1 MSNYYESN
9 AERYAAE
16 TFFADMAEQYQIFL
30 PLLKNEAKILDVGSG
45 SGRDACY
52 FQTHGYQ
59 VTALEPSKNLCRE
72 IRKVFSREII
82 CSDIQNYQPM
92 ERYDGIWAC
101 ASLIHLQEEE
111 LLRFFEKIDLFLKP
125 NGIIYV
131 SGKNGIP
138 TGKAEDGR
146 YFLEFTEQL
155 IAKILTING
164 QLKLEQLWYTEDV
177 SGRKGFRWMNVVLKL
192 RKSCNYVEDRS
203 WNSGDPH
210 EQERTSYDADYC
222 EL

>member
-9 AERYAAE
+9 AECYAAE
-16 TFFADMAEQYQIFL
+16 TFFADMSEQYQRFL
-30 PLLKNEAKILDVGSG
+30 PLLKKGAKILDVGSG

-52 FQTHGYQ
+52 IQKHGYQ

-72 IRKVFSREII
+72 IRKVFSGEIE
-82 CSDIQNYQPM
+82 CSDIHNYQPA

-111 LLRFFEKIDLFLKP
+111 ILCFFEKIELLLKA
-125 NGIIYV
+125 NGIIYI

-146 YFLEFTEQL
+146 YFLEFSEYL
-155 IAKILTING
+155 VEKILIVNE
-164 QLKLEQLWYTEDV
+164 QLKLEQLWYTGDV
-177 SGRKGFRWMNVVLKL
+177 SGRRGFRWLNVIFRLF
-192 RKSCNYVEDRS
+192 
-203 WNSGDPH
+203 
-210 EQERTSYDADYC
+210 
-222 EL
+222 

>member
-9 AERYAAE
+9 AECYAAE
-16 TFFADMAEQYQIFL
+16 TFFADMSEQYQRFL
-30 PLLKNEAKILDVGSG
+30 PLLKKGAKILDVGSG

-52 FQTHGYQ
+52 IQKHGYQ

-72 IRKVFSREII
+72 IRKVFSGEIE
-82 CSDIQNYQPM
+82 CSDIQNYQPA

-111 LLRFFEKIDLFLKP
+111 ILCFFEKIELLLKA
-125 NGIIYV
+125 NGIIYI

-146 YFLEFTEQL
+146 YFLEFSEYL
-155 IAKILTING
+155 VEKILIVNE
-164 QLKLEQLWYTEDV
+164 QLKLEQLWYTGDV
-177 SGRKGFRWMNVVLKL
+177 SGRRGFRWLNVIFRLF
-192 RKSCNYVEDRS
+192 
-203 WNSGDPH
+203 
-210 EQERTSYDADYC
+210 
-222 EL
+222 